1 MAGMLEKASQWL
13 RGKIKTSAS
22 NSIVYRTGLVSIS
35 LAASR
40 QKTTY
45 EVVDHSG
52 LIVKVDSHD
61 FVVDANDLVDG
72 TTKLEPKPQDTI
84 EVTDATAGVKHV
96 FEVQALSQPNGAR
109 ELAYRPCDPWGHQLR
124 IFTFFKENQN
134 V

>member
-1 MAGMLEKASQWL
+1 MLEKASQWL
-13 RGKIKTSAS
+13 RDKIKTSAS
-22 NSIVYRTGLVSIS
+22 NVIVYKTGLISIS

-61 FVVDANDLVDG
+61 FVVDAADLVDG
-72 TTKLEPKPQDTI
+72 STKLIPKSQDTI
-84 EVTDATAGVKHV
+84 EVTDTTAGVKHV
-96 FEVQALSQPNGAR
+96 FEVQALSQPNGSR

-124 IFTFFKENQN
+124 IFTFFKESQD